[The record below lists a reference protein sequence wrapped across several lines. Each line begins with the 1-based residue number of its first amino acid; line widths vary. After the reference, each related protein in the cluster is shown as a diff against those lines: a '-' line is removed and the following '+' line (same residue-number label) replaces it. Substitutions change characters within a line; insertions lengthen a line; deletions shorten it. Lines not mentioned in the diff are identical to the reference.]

1 MKKRYVLVRLR
12 IETVQDLKRLRSQMA
27 KPSINELIISMIQIT
42 DSHLSVLKNT
52 GWQDSENRGVMSG

>member
-12 IETVQDLKRLRSQMA
+12 AETVEDLKRLRSQMA
-27 KPSINELIISMIQIT
+27 KASLDDLVVSMIQMT

-52 GWQDSENRGVMSG
+52 GWQDISNGGVMSG

>member
-12 IETVQDLKRLRSQMA
+12 AETVEDLKRLRGQMA
-27 KPSINELIISMIQIT
+27 KPSINDLIVSMIQIT

-52 GWQDSENRGVMSG
+52 GWQDFSKRGVVSG

>member
-12 IETVQDLKRLRSQMA
+12 AETVEDLKRLRSQMA

>member
-12 IETVQDLKRLRSQMA
+12 AETVEDLKRLRDQMA
-27 KPSINELIISMIQIT
+27 KPSINELIVSMIQIT

-52 GWQDSENRGVMSG
+52 GWQDSESRGVMSG

>member
-12 IETVQDLKRLRSQMA
+12 ADTVQDLKRLRGQMA

-52 GWQDSENRGVMSG
+52 GWQDHENRGVLSG

>member
-12 IETVQDLKRLRSQMA
+12 AETVEDLKRLRGQMA

-52 GWQDSENRGVMSG
+52 GWQDPPNRGVVSG

>member
-12 IETVQDLKRLRSQMA
+12 IETVEDLKRLRSQMA

>member
-12 IETVQDLKRLRSQMA
+12 AETVEDLKRLRGQMA
-27 KPSINELIISMIQIT
+27 KPSINDMIVSMIQIT

-52 GWQDSENRGVMSG
+52 GWQDYSNGGVMSG